1 MTQAFLTLLL
11 FLFMK
16 ICSAKDYI
24 TLLGSKNVTVDPG
37 TTLKIAW
44 KLNLDTQEKIVLFI
58 CGYYVKGIK
67 LFFLV

>member
-44 KLNLDTQEKIVLFI
+44 KLNLDPQEKIVLFI

>member
-16 ICSAKDYI
+16 ICSAKNYI
-24 TLLGSKNVTVDPG
+24 TLLGSNNVTVDSG

-44 KLNLDTQEKIVLFI
+44 KLNLDPKEKIVLFI
-58 CGYYVKGIK
+58 CGYYVEGIM
-67 LFFLV
+67 LFSLV